1 MGAFEYRAVDPAGKT
16 RKGVMEGDTPRQVRQ
31 QLREKGLMPLAVTAV
46 AEGQGKPASV
56 RRRLFGGRV
65 QAGDLAVIT
74 RQLATLVRSGIVLEE
89 ALGAVAEQ
97 SEKPRL
103 KSVLMAVRSR
113 ILEGFAVDRAL
124 AEFPGAFPELYRA
137 TMAAGEQAGHLDV
150 VLERLADYTEAR
162 QQLQQKVF
170 LALLYPVLLTL
181 VAVAVIA
188 ALLVHVVPQVVE
200 VFEHIG
206 QNLPPL
212 TRGLIA
218 TSEFLQQHGFML
230 LLAAAA
236 LIILANYLMKRE
248 RVRRRVHRR
257 LLRLPLIGRFTRT
270 LEAARFARSF
280 SILIASGVPVLEG
293 LKVSAQVVGNLALRE
308 ALERVR
314 AKVREGGT
322 IHQAMAAEGYFPP
335 LTIHLIASGEAS
347 SNLEQMLDRAALT
360 QERETETVISAAMGL
375 FEPVMIVVM
384 GGIILTIVLAIL
396 LPIFELNQL
405 VR

>member
-1 MGAFEYRAVDPAGKT
+1 MGAFEYSAVDGVGKT
-16 RKGVMEGDTPRQVRQ
+16 RKGVLEGDTPRQVRQ
-31 QLREKGLMPLAVTAV
+31 QLREKGLMPLAVNPV
-46 AEGQGKPASV
+46 AEEKNRPAV
-56 RRRLFGGRV
+56 GRFFGGRI

-97 SEKPRL
+97 AEKPRL

-113 ILEGFAVDRAL
+113 ILEGYAVDQAL
-124 AEFPGAFPELYRA
+124 AEFPRAFPELYRA
-137 TMAAGEQAGHLDV
+137 TLAAGEQAGYLEV
-150 VLERLADYTEAR
+150 ALERLADYTESR

-181 VAVAVIA
+181 VAFTVIA
-188 ALLVHVVPQVVE
+188 ALLVYVVPQVVE

-212 TRGLIA
+212 TRLLIA
-218 TSEFLQQHGFML
+218 TSEFLQAHGIWL
-230 LLAAAA
+230 LLGAAA
-236 LIILANYLMKRE
+236 LVVLAKMMLKRE
-248 RVRRRVHRR
+248 AVRLLVHRR
-257 LLRLPLIGRFTRT
+257 LLGLPLVGKFSRT
-270 LEAARFARSF
+270 LDAARFSRSF

-293 LKVSAQVVGNLALRE
+293 LKISSRVVANLAIRE
-308 ALERVR
+308 ALDRVR
-314 AKVREGGT
+314 NKVREGGG
-322 IHQAMAAEGYFPP
+322 ISKALAAEGCFPP

-375 FEPVMIVVM
+375 FEPLMIVVM
-384 GGIILTIVLAIL
+384 GGIILAIVLAIL
-396 LPIFELNQL
+396 LPIFELNRL

>member
-1 MGAFEYRAVDPAGKT
+1 MGAFEYRAVDAAGKS
-16 RKGVMEGDTPRQVRQ
+16 RKGVLEGDTPRQVRQ
-31 QLREKGLMPLAVTAV
+31 QLREKGLMPLAVNAV
-46 AEGQGKPASV
+46 AEEQGKPSV
-56 RRRLFGGRV
+56 RRRLFGGRI

-113 ILEGFAVDRAL
+113 ILEGFAVDQAL

-137 TMAAGEQAGHLDV
+137 TLAAGEQAGHLDV

-181 VAVAVIA
+181 VAGAVIT

-218 TSEFLQQHGFML
+218 TSEFLQQRGFL
-230 LLAAAA
+230 LLLGGVA
-236 LIILANYLMKRE
+236 LLLLGNSLMKRE
-248 RVRRRVHRR
+248 KIRLRVHRR
-257 LLRLPLIGRFTRT
+257 LLKMPLIGRFTRT

-293 LKVSAQVVGNLALRE
+293 LKISARVVGNLALRE
-308 ALERVR
+308 ALDRVR

-322 IHQAMAAEGYFPP
+322 INKAMAAEGYFPP

>member
-1 MGAFEYRAVDPAGKT
+1 MGAFEYKAVDAAGKS
-16 RKGVMEGDTPRQVRQ
+16 RQGVLEGDTPRQVRQ
-31 QLREKGLMPLAVTAV
+31 QLREKGWMPLTVIPVTEEKGRPSA
-46 AEGQGKPASV
+46 
-56 RRRLFGGRV
+56 RHFFGGRI
-65 QAGDLAVIT
+65 QPGDLAVIT

-97 SEKPRL
+97 AEKPRL

-137 TMAAGEQAGHLDV
+137 TLAAGEQAGHLEV

-181 VAVAVIA
+181 VAITVIA

-200 VFEHIG
+200 VFAHIG

-212 TRGLIA
+212 TRWLIA
-218 TSEFLQQHGFML
+218 TSDFLQHNGVIL
-230 LLAAAA
+230 LLGVAA
-236 LIILANYLMKRE
+236 LLLIGKSLLKRE
-248 RVRRRVHRR
+248 HIRCRVHRR
-257 LLRLPLIGRFTRT
+257 LLTLPLFGRFIRT

-280 SILIASGVPVLEG
+280 SILIASGVPILEG
-293 LKVSAQVVGNLALRE
+293 LKVSSRVVGNLALRE
-308 ALERVR
+308 ALDRVR
-314 AKVREGGT
+314 AKVREGSS
-322 IHQAMAAEGYFPP
+322 IHQAMAAEKCFPP

-360 QERETETVISAAMGL
+360 QERESETVIAATMGL
-375 FEPVMIVVM
+375 FEPVMIVIM